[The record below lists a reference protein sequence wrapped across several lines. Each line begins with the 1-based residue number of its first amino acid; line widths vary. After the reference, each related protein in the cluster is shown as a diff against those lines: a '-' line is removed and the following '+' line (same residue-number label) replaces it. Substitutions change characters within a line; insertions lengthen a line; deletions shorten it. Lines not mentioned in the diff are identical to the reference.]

1 MRIGVVVFPGSN
13 CDRDAAHAM
22 EQLGHEVIMLWHKD
36 AEISNFTPEDC
47 IILPGGF
54 SFGDYLRSGA
64 IARFSPIVHAIKKH
78 ADAGGKVLGICNGF
92 QVLCEMGLL
101 PGALARNNNQR
112 FSCKDVYL
120 RVESTTSALTRGL
133 QGSEVLRIPIA
144 HAEGRYVISESGLQ
158 ELQNNNQ
165 IVVRYCNADGQIDH
179 ASNPNGSMDDIA
191 GVSNKQGNVVGL
203 MPHPE
208 RAAEDVLGNTDGRVL
223 LECLSRLLDLMH
235 A

>member
-1 MRIGVVVFPGSN
+1 VRIGVVVFPGSN
-13 CDRDAAHAM
+13 CDRDAAHSM
-22 EQLGHEVIMLWHKD
+22 EQLGHEVVMLWHKD
-36 AEISNFTPEDC
+36 AAIADFTPEDC

-64 IARFSPIVHAIKKH
+64 IARFSPIVDAIKQH
-78 ADAGGKVLGICNGF
+78 AEAGGKVLGICNGF

-120 RVESTTSALTRGL
+120 RVESTTSALTYGL
-133 QGSEVLRIPIA
+133 QGGEVLRIPIA
-144 HAEGRYVISESGLQ
+144 HAEGRYVISNSGLQ
-158 ELQNNNQ
+158 ELHDNNQ
-165 IVVRYCNADGQIDH
+165 IVVRYCNADGQIDQ

-191 GVSNKQGNVVGL
+191 GVSNKHGNVVGL

-208 RAAEDVLGNTDGRVL
+208 RAAENVLGNADGRVL
-223 LECLSRLLDLMH
+223 LECLSKSLDLMH

>member
-1 MRIGVVVFPGSN
+1 
-13 CDRDAAHAM
+13 M
-22 EQLGHEVIMLWHKD
+22 EQLGHEVVMLWHKD
-36 AEISNFTPEDC
+36 AEITNFTAEDC

-64 IARFSPIVHAIKKH
+64 IARFSPIVDAIKRH

-133 QGSEVLRIPIA
+133 QGGEVLRIPIA
-144 HAEGRYVISESGLQ
+144 HAEGRYVVSETGLQ
-158 ELQNNNQ
+158 ELRDNNQ

-208 RAAEDVLGNTDGRVL
+208 RAAENVLGNADGRVL
-223 LECLSRLLDLMH
+223 LECLSQSLDVMH

>member
-13 CDRDAAHAM
+13 CDRDASHAM
-22 EQLGHEVIMLWHKD
+22 EQLGHEVVMLWHKD
-36 AEISNFTPEDC
+36 AEITNFTAEDC

-64 IARFSPIVHAIKKH
+64 IARFSPIVDAIKRH
-78 ADAGGKVLGICNGF
+78 AEAGGKVLGICNGF

-133 QGSEVLRIPIA
+133 QGGEVLRIPIA
-144 HAEGRYVISESGLQ
+144 HAEGRYVISETRLQ
-158 ELQNNNQ
+158 ELRDNNQ
-165 IVVRYCNADGQIDH
+165 IVVRYCNADSQIDH

-208 RAAEDVLGNTDGRVL
+208 RAAENVLGNADGRVL
-223 LECLSRLLDLMH
+223 LECLSQSLDVMH

>member
-13 CDRDAAHAM
+13 CDRDAAHTM
-22 EQLGHEVIMLWHKD
+22 EQLGHEVVMLWHKD
-36 AEISNFTPEDC
+36 AAIADFTPEDC

-64 IARFSPIVHAIKKH
+64 IARFSPIVDAIKQH
-78 ADAGGKVLGICNGF
+78 AEAGGKVLGICNGF

-120 RVESTTSALTRGL
+120 KVESTTSALTCGL
-133 QGSEVLRIPIA
+133 QGVEVLRIPIA
-144 HAEGRYVISESGLQ
+144 HAEGRYVISNSGLQ
-158 ELQNNNQ
+158 ELHNNNQ
-165 IVVRYCNADGQIDH
+165 IVVRYCNADGQIEH
-179 ASNPNGSMDDIA
+179 AANPNGSMDDIA

-208 RAAEDVLGNTDGRVL
+208 RAAEGVLGNADGRVL
-223 LECLSRLLDLMH
+223 LECLSKSLDLMH

>member
-1 MRIGVVVFPGSN
+1 MRIGIVVFPGSN

-22 EQLGHEVIMLWHKD
+22 EQLGQEVAMLWHKD
-36 AEISNFTPEDC
+36 AAIADCTSEDC

-64 IARFSPIVHAIKKH
+64 IARFSPIVDAIKQH
-78 ADAGGKVLGICNGF
+78 AEAGGKVLGICNGF

-120 RVESTTSALTRGL
+120 RVESNRSALTHGL
-133 QGSEVLRIPIA
+133 QGGEVLRIPIA
-144 HAEGRYVISESGLQ
+144 HAEGRYVISNSGLQ
-158 ELQNNNQ
+158 ELHDNNQ

-191 GVSNKQGNVVGL
+191 GVSNKHGNVVGL

-208 RAAEDVLGNTDGRVL
+208 RAAENVLGNADGRVL
-223 LECLSRLLDLMH
+223 LECLSKSLDLMH

>member
-165 IVVRYCNADGQIDH
+165 IVVRYCNADGQIDR

>member
-13 CDRDAAHAM
+13 CDRDAAYAM
-22 EQLGHEVIMLWHKD
+22 QQFGHDVVMLWHKD
-36 AEISNFTPEDC
+36 NAIINFTPEDC

-64 IARFSPIVHAIKKH
+64 IARFSPIVDAIKQH
-78 ADAGGKVLGICNGF
+78 AEDGGKVLGICNGF

-120 RVESTTSALTRGL
+120 KVESTTSALTCGL
-133 QGSEVLRIPIA
+133 QGGEVLRIPIA
-144 HAEGRYVISESGLQ
+144 HAEGRYVISNSGLQ
-158 ELQNNNQ
+158 KLHDNNQ
-165 IVVRYCNADGQIDH
+165 IVVRYCNADGQINHD
-179 ASNPNGSMDDIA
+179 SNPNGSMDDIA

-208 RAAEDVLGNTDGRVL
+208 RAADNILGNDDGKVL
-223 LECLSRLLDLMH
+223 LECLSKSLDVMH

>member
-13 CDRDAAHAM
+13 CDRDASHAM
-22 EQLGHEVIMLWHKD
+22 EQLGHEVVMLWHKD
-36 AEISNFTPEDC
+36 AEITNFTAEDC

-64 IARFSPIVHAIKKH
+64 IARFSPIVDAIKRH
-78 ADAGGKVLGICNGF
+78 AEAGGKVLGICNGF

-133 QGSEVLRIPIA
+133 QGGEVLRIPIA
-144 HAEGRYVISESGLQ
+144 HAEGRYVISETGLQ
-158 ELQNNNQ
+158 ELRDNNQ
-165 IVVRYCNADGQIDH
+165 IVVRYCNADSQIDH

-191 GVSNKQGNVVGL
+191 GVSNKHGNVVGL

-208 RAAEDVLGNTDGRVL
+208 RAAENVLGNADGRVL
-223 LECLSRLLDLMH
+223 LECLSQSLDVMH

>member
-13 CDRDAAHAM
+13 CDRDASHAM
-22 EQLGHEVIMLWHKD
+22 EQLGHEVVMLWHKD
-36 AEISNFTPEDC
+36 AEITNFTAEDC

-64 IARFSPIVHAIKKH
+64 IARFSPIVDAIKRH
-78 ADAGGKVLGICNGF
+78 AEAGGKVLGICNGF

-133 QGSEVLRIPIA
+133 QGGEVLRIPIA
-144 HAEGRYVISESGLQ
+144 HAEGRYVISETGLQ
-158 ELQNNNQ
+158 ELRDNNQ

-208 RAAEDVLGNTDGRVL
+208 RAAENVLGNADGRVL
-223 LECLSRLLDLMH
+223 LESLSRSLDVMH